1 MAESQLDTIAPAF
14 ARYLKQFR
22 RCFTHENNYGH
33 FDHYCQGLIA
43 QLPRKTV
50 EPIALAAGTAVRTL
64 QEFLVTNHWDHDAV
78 RDQLH
83 RHIKRQLRRMPDAPL
98 GTIGLIDETSCLKKG
113 DKTPGVQRQYLGCAG
128 KVDNGI
134 VTVHFGVTRG
144 DFQAL
149 LESDLFL
156 PQSWAEDRERCE
168 KAGIPA
174 SKRHRVKWKLAFEQ
188 LTRLNEK
195 GIHFDWLTFDEGYGN
210 TPAFLYLLSVIGQK
224 FVAEVPKS
232 MSLRLTLEGPAQR
245 ADTLAST
252 LGRGRDYR
260 FKRRTTTDTR
270 WRVQRTSVWLR
281 GRAYVLLVARN
292 RDTDETKYF
301 LSNGVGESIQTMMQ
315 VAFRRAAV
323 EQSFR
328 LAKQEAGLMHY
339 EGRQYVG
346 LMRHL
351 LMALVV
357 LGFVTSQTAL
367 LRKKK

>member
-1 MAESQLDTIAPAF
+1 MAESQLDTIAPAL

-22 RCFTHENNYGH
+22 RCFTHKNNYGH
-33 FDHYCQGLIA
+33 FDHYCQGLITK
-43 QLPRKTV
+43 LPRKTV

-83 RHIKRQLRRMPDAPL
+83 RHIQRQLRQMPDTPL

-113 DKTPGVQRQYLGCAG
+113 DQTPGVQRQYLGCAG
-128 KVDNGI
+128 K
-134 VTVHFGVTRG
+134 
-144 DFQAL
+144 
-149 LESDLFL
+149 
-156 PQSWAEDRERCE
+156 
-168 KAGIPA
+168 
-174 SKRHRVKWKLAFEQ
+174 RVKWKLAFEQ

-195 GIHFDWLTFDEGYGN
+195 GIYFDWLTFDEGYGK
-210 TPAFLYLLSVIGQK
+210 TPAFLYLLSVVGQK

-232 MSLRLTLEGPAQR
+232 MSLRLTPEGPAQR
-245 ADTLAST
+245 ADALAQT

-281 GRAYVLLVARN
+281 GRVQVLLVARN

-301 LSNGVGESIQTMMQ
+301 LSNGVDESIRTMMQ

-351 LMALVV
+351 LLALVV

-367 LRKKK
+367 IKKKMMRSVRIKCVVG